1 MVKYSFVQFV
11 AALDSKDFDMM
22 EALRVVLTLNFFEKS
37 NYLDST
43 HDEDCVGSYK
53 DCNLCRIE
61 YLLTQYKEY
70 CLDENTWRK
79 NNLKMKDKIIMNH
92 NTYSAMMAILKFLF
106 EDNKLWEELSRGKIS
121 YEDVINEFDKQ
132 NSK

>member
-1 MVKYSFVQFV
+1 MGCW
-11 AALDSKDFDMM
+11 LP
-22 EALRVVLTLNFFEKS
+22 LT
-37 NYLDST
+37 
-43 HDEDCVGSYK
+43 
-53 DCNLCRIE
+53 
-61 YLLTQYKEY
+61 TQYKEY
-70 CLDENTWRK
+70 CLDENTWRKK

-106 EDNKLWEELSRGKIS
+106 EDNKLWEELNRGKIS